1 MTRVPSGEINFE
13 LYGVVLDSW
22 KREVGASDFNTLFM
36 DVNTKHPDI
45 FRSFE
50 NYRLKLEILEKAVR
64 DYLEYKKQLS
74 KNMTEDVK
82 DNEDIVDMFGN
93 TVSYYKGEG

>member
-1 MTRVPSGEINFE
+1 MTNVPSGEISFE
-13 LYGVVLDSW
+13 LYGVVLDNW
-22 KREVGASDFNTLFM
+22 KKELGASDFNTLFM
-36 DVNTKHPDI
+36 EVNAKHPDV

-50 NYRLKLEILEKAVR
+50 NYRNKLETLEKVVY
-64 DYLEYKKQLS
+64 DHLEYKKQLS

-82 DNEDIVDMFGN
+82 DNEEIVDMFGN